1 MAQTISHLAPKIW
14 EQVPEDIKD
23 SSSLD
28 IFKRKIKSWI
38 PNSCPCKI
46 CKLYI
51 PDIGC
56 LNTCIY
62 IFIFYFLFLQTL
74 FSFIIFVL
82 TFVNFN

>member
-1 MAQTISHLAPKIW
+1 MSELFKLKDIDYNLRGGKRLNSTNIKTVYYGTESISHLAPKIW

-23 SSSLD
+23 VSSLV

-51 PDIGC
+51 PDIG
-56 LNTCIY
+56 Y
-62 IFIFYFLFLQTL
+62 
-74 FSFIIFVL
+74 V
-82 TFVNFN
+82 